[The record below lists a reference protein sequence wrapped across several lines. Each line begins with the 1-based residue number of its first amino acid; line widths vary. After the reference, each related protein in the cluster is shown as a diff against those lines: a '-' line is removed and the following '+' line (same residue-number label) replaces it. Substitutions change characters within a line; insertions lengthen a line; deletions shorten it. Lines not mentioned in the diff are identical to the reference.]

1 MVRTSVVAI
10 GNAIPVTVA
19 VVAVSDS
26 IAVEITVGSIKTRL
40 LPMIAPTTG
49 AVDVGNAMATMSSVD
64 VVVLLVPPVVLPI
77 VEFPQVTRHAL
88 NDMAGL
94 RKNWC
99 MLHANTRYGYID
111 GDVHLAACMC
121 S

>member
-1 MVRTSVVAI
+1 MVRTAVVAI

-19 VVAVSDS
+19 VIAVSDS

-40 LPMIAPTTG
+40 VPMIAPTTG
-49 AVDVGNAMATMSSVD
+49 AVDVGNAMAIMTAVY

-77 VEFPQVTRHAL
+77 VEFPQVTGHAL

-99 MLHANTRYGYID
+99 MLHANARNGYID
-111 GDVHLAACMC
+111 GEVHLAAGKC